1 MTTAIAT
8 TICDQHHH
16 HLIPL
21 ARGMETMKSSR
32 LYEPKSLFSKYEIL
46 IKYTLVP
53 SIPLTIIAVLSANP
67 NTWLSSEIHHFYI
80 ELFAVILAAV
90 LAFSY
95 LSRALTLD
103 DKFSLFVGIGFLT
116 SALIDLLH
124 VIISYSSIDNPIFL
138 KYFIPQTWF
147 AGRIF
152 LSAILV
158 IAIVKYPT
166 LSSLKDE
173 EEQHEEAGRRVK
185 LQNTLKVYLTV
196 LAILA
201 ASAAISS
208 LFLVFPASVLD
219 NSPVHRPYELPS
231 LVLFL
236 IALFYFYKNKLYE
249 RTDVFYKGILGYLI
263 VDIFSQIIMSYS
275 AASFDTAHNV
285 AHVLKDAGYFINII
299 ALALSSIQYNARLRE
314 TNERLRQREELIRIQ
329 YEKLKEADNM
339 KNEFINVAAHE
350 LRTPIQPILG
360 LTQILQSKIKDTKQS
375 ELLDAIVRNARRL
388 GRLTNDIL
396 DVTKIESQSL
406 NLKKEQFNL
415 KDVISNTIE
424 DIVANIDFIKNIQQ
438 KNMIKLLYQP
448 YDIFVEADKARI
460 TQVISNL
467 LNNAIKF
474 TEAKEKD
481 GRAGTISI
489 SVKNIE
495 AEALVS
501 VTDTGIGIDPEIM
514 PRLFSKFTSKSYQG
528 TGLGL
533 FISKSI
539 IEAHGGRIWAENNKI
554 IKDGRGQVE
563 KGATF
568 TFSLPLNE
576 KQHEMKQEPQT
587 IDLKERINRR

>member
-1 MTTAIAT
+1 
-8 TICDQHHH
+8 
-16 HLIPL
+16 
-21 ARGMETMKSSR
+21 
-32 LYEPKSLFSKYEIL
+32 
-46 IKYTLVP
+46 
-53 SIPLTIIAVLSANP
+53 
-67 NTWLSSEIHHFYI
+67 
-80 ELFAVILAAV
+80 
-90 LAFSY
+90 
-95 LSRALTLD
+95 
-103 DKFSLFVGIGFLT
+103 
-116 SALIDLLH
+116 
-124 VIISYSSIDNPIFL
+124 
-138 KYFIPQTWF
+138 
-147 AGRIF
+147 
-152 LSAILV
+152 
-158 IAIVKYPT
+158 
-166 LSSLKDE
+166 
-173 EEQHEEAGRRVK
+173 
-185 LQNTLKVYLTV
+185 
-196 LAILA
+196 
-201 ASAAISS
+201 
-208 LFLVFPASVLD
+208 
-219 NSPVHRPYELPS
+219 
-231 LVLFL
+231 
-236 IALFYFYKNKLYE
+236 
-249 RTDVFYKGILGYLI
+249 
-263 VDIFSQIIMSYS
+263 MSYS

-415 KDVISNTIE
+415 NDVISNTIE

-489 SVKNIE
+489 SVKNID

-576 KQHEMKQEPQT
+576 KQREIKQEPQT